1 MALSTIEGV
10 RRQIPDLTMDVINL
24 AERPEMAMKY
34 RVIATPAIAING
46 VLAFSGIPKEADL
59 RRRLLEAAR

>member
-1 MALSTIEGV
+1 
-10 RRQIPDLTMDVINL
+10 MDVINL